1 MRKLIG
7 CLALTALV
15 AASTPARAEDLPT
28 SRRGCFTEYKG
39 LIVEC
44 AKEFGG
50 QAERTACFEGARVLL
65 ADCLIRLIR
74 PPAQNP
80 PRRLAVLDPATGE
93 PASRPRP
100 SPEGTIPLVVKGAEG
115 LTLEASAIVCGTKE
129 VSLHVTRGADGA
141 ITLKPPGYERC
152 DGAEWT
158 LIIVALDGEGPFD
171 AVALSIG
178 RGLPC
183 DFDGD
188 GVIDDADV
196 IAVGDAYAQERISLD
211 DLLAWVSGTCY

>member
-1 MRKLIG
+1 MRRLIG
-7 CLALTALV
+7 STAL
-15 AASTPARAEDLPT
+15 AALLAAGMSARAEEIPT
-28 SRRGCFTEYKG
+28 TRRGCFTEYKG

-74 PPAQNP
+74 PPAQDP

-100 SPEGTIPLVVKGAEG
+100 SPEGTFPFVVKGAEG

-129 VSLHVTRGADGA
+129 VSLRVTRGADGA
-141 ITLKPPGYERC
+141 ITIKPPGYERC
-152 DGAEWT
+152 DGTDWT
-158 LIIVALDGEGPFD
+158 LIIVALDDDGPLD
-171 AVALSIG
+171 AVALSVG
-178 RGLPC
+178 MGLPC

-188 GVIDDADV
+188 GVIDGADV
-196 IAVGDAYAQERISLD
+196 LAVGDAYTQERISLD
-211 DLLAWVSGTCY
+211 EMLEWVSGTCH